1 MHQFSS
7 TICFFMAL
15 FVGFIP
21 SGEGF
26 AQISKKSLDM
36 QMMTVGSSDL
46 QQCPSDAPVNLHLTH
61 VLQRALRCSPELM
74 EFQLNYQIAQADSM
88 IASQRPNPVLGLGAD
103 SINPTPGRSPQ
114 GTRQI
119 DSSVR
124 IDQLVELGEKPRF
137 RREAASAAELASQF
151 SLKFAQKAVLS
162 DVEHIYFDVLSAQQ
176 RAMDLAEMVQ
186 MNQRVLEVAQ
196 IRFKAG
202 DISDLEL
209 KKIVLDI
216 TRANNEYQNAK
227 TDLAKSKS
235 NLAKILGYNQTLN
248 QTTLAR
254 DWPNH
259 EISIPAIPWERISQ
273 RADLRV
279 LQNRTLSAE
288 KSRYL
293 ARALRVPDVTVG
305 LQYNHLPVTGSYE
318 LGTVNTYM
326 LNLSV
331 PLFLRHSYEG
341 ELRKAEIEYFKF
353 RDEQLRGE
361 KDAHTSLKYQEA
373 ELLANQE
380 RLTRVLKEILPTA
393 SQVAASAEFAYAKGA
408 IGVLDLIDARRSLRQ
423 ARTEASQIRTDYA
436 KSLSSFKLA
445 IEIEE

>member
-15 FVGFIP
+15 LVGLIP
-21 SGEGF
+21 LGEGF
-26 AQISKKSLDM
+26 AQTSKQSLDM
-36 QMMTVGSSDL
+36 QMMTVGGSDL
-46 QQCPSDAPVNLHLTH
+46 QQCPSDAPVYLHLAH

-124 IDQLVELGEKPRF
+124 IDQVVELGEKPRF

-209 KKIVLDI
+209 KKLC
-216 TRANNEYQNAK
+216 
-227 TDLAKSKS
+227 L
-235 NLAKILGYNQTLN
+235 
-248 QTTLAR
+248 
-254 DWPNH
+254 
-259 EISIPAIPWERISQ
+259 
-273 RADLRV
+273 
-279 LQNRTLSAE
+279 
-288 KSRYL
+288 
-293 ARALRVPDVTVG
+293 
-305 LQYNHLPVTGSYE
+305 
-318 LGTVNTYM
+318 
-326 LNLSV
+326 
-331 PLFLRHSYEG
+331 
-341 ELRKAEIEYFKF
+341 
-353 RDEQLRGE
+353 
-361 KDAHTSLKYQEA
+361 
-373 ELLANQE
+373 
-380 RLTRVLKEILPTA
+380 ILP
-393 SQVAASAEFAYAKGA
+393 E
-408 IGVLDLIDARRSLRQ
+408 
-423 ARTEASQIRTDYA
+423 QIMNI
-436 KSLSSFKLA
+436 KMLKQ
-445 IEIEE
+445 I